1 MVRGRMTIIDR
12 IAAFHKDQ
20 SITNILSIVI
30 WSHIHSCRQG
40 GAGTM
45 CHHLFIPLLEES
57 RVAHDQTE
65 TRPRSRRSIEA
76 RPIRPSVR
84 RAVTGTRPAGQPN
97 LPREFTESSLQN
109 DNTDRGEQSANCNG
123 RASERERSGSL
134 SLPSFQIEC
143 AFSLHLTVGPKICP
157 CQ

>member
-76 RPIRPSVR
+76 RPVRPSVR
-84 RAVTGTRPAGQPN
+84 PSVGQLRARGRPGSRIYQGN
-97 LPREFTESSLQN
+97 LRRARCRTIIQTEVSKAQIAM
-109 DNTDRGEQSANCNG
+109 EE
-123 RASERERSGSL
+123 RASASGPGPSPSLRFKLNARSRS
-134 SLPSFQIEC
+134 I
-143 AFSLHLTVGPKICP
+143 
-157 CQ
+157 

>member
-1 MVRGRMTIIDR
+1 MGERPPRHFDAAAPSRLSLCDTALTRKGDWVAGWSGLRGRMTIIDR

-20 SITNILSIVI
+20 SITKILSIVI

-76 RPIRPSVR
+76 RPRPVRPSVGQL
-84 RAVTGTRPAGQPN
+84 RARGRGRPQPGS
-97 LPREFTESSLQN
+97 RIY
-109 DNTDRGEQSANCNG
+109 GEPVA
-123 RASERERSGSL
+123 ERY
-134 SLPSFQIEC
+134 I
-143 AFSLHLTVGPKICP
+143 HT
-157 CQ
+157 